1 MEFKVGDRVENT
13 NDRFGIKIGNKG
25 SVIKLDEGS
34 SFSVA
39 VKFDNNISGHNCEGS
54 GKHGHC
60 YWLKDTDLK
69 LTETE
74 STTTTELQP
83 KNYDIKSDQGKP
95 RLSLVPINGI
105 WTAIAKIREYGVKKY
120 TDTESWK
127 QVGIQRYWDAVLRH
141 IAACTVDMNAVD
153 EESGLLHR
161 WHVEC
166 NLAFI
171 EELKGMD

>member
-1 MEFKVGDRVENT
+1 MIEFKQKVPNLYELTGSELTRLMKYCNELWEEKEWEFKVGDRVENT

-83 KNYDIKSDQGKP
+83 KTMI
-95 RLSLVPINGI
+95 
-105 WTAIAKIREYGVKKY
+105 
-120 TDTESWK
+120 
-127 QVGIQRYWDAVLRH
+127 
-141 IAACTVDMNAVD
+141 
-153 EESGLLHR
+153 
-161 WHVEC
+161 
-166 NLAFI
+166 
-171 EELKGMD
+171 